1 MSVKQ
6 QTKVGPA
13 QPAGREVAPTGKRF
27 FPAAYFGVSM
37 EESPDTIHGR
47 MKEGAHL
54 AGYGLT
60 RAMENLKWL
69 LEDERYKQLSAGYR
83 DVNEFLRDT
92 KEAFRLL
99 RIDPK
104 ERKQIAKL
112 VKRLQP
118 GASQRAIA
126 DMVGA
131 SDETIARDLGRRSPS
146 ATNVARRATVQEGPI
161 DVDAT
166 NVAPSP
172 WTSRYHYDPAA
183 KALAEQR
190 KKERERL
197 RAERLE
203 KTAPAPRF
211 QADNYEIDKVYQGDA
226 SKLKLPENS
235 IDFVLTDPPWSPD
248 NLDAYAT
255 AFRISRRVLKPGH
268 FMAIYC
274 GIMALPKII
283 ALSEKYLEYV
293 WTYCV
298 WQPDSNTRIRKWHLY
313 NTWRPILLLR
323 KPGEQSPEMPWRP
336 DTLRGK
342 RDKDHH
348 DWGQSLRPAR
358 FGRRWIWWRPIVRQE
373 GLFLICTRVVVRV
386 CSPPPSWG
394 AIIWDS
400 I

>member
-1 MSVKQ
+1 
-6 QTKVGPA
+6 
-13 QPAGREVAPTGKRF
+13 
-27 FPAAYFGVSM
+27 M

-99 RIDPK
+99 RIDPE

-112 VKRLQP
+112 VKQLQP

-126 DMVGA
+126 DMVGV
-131 SDETIARDLGRRSPS
+131 SEKTVGKDLGKDRDASYDAHRSRKQTEEYQPFAS
-146 ATNVARRATVQEGPI
+146 K
-161 DVDAT
+161 DA
-166 NVAPSP
+166 PPP
-172 WTSRYHYDPAA
+172 WTSLDDYDPAS
-183 KALAEQR
+183 KARAEQR

-197 RAERLE
+197 RAERLA
-203 KTAPAPRF
+203 KTAPAPSFR
-211 QADNYEIDKVYQGDA
+211 ADTYEIDKVYQGDA
-226 SKLKLPENS
+226 NKLKLPENS

-255 AFRISRRVLKPGH
+255 AFRLSRRVLKPGH

-274 GIMALPKII
+274 GIMTLPNII
-283 ALSEKYLEYV
+283 ALSEKYLDYV

-323 KPGEQSPEMPWRP
+323 KPGGQSPQMPWRP
-336 DTLRGK
+336 DTLRGT
-342 RDKDHH
+342 RDKNHH
-348 DWGQSLRPAR
+348 DWGQSLQPALDLVEAYCPPGGLVLDM
-358 FGRRWIWWRPIVRQE
+358 FAGGGTSLLAAAKLGRHYLGFDIDAKTAALAQKRIEAGI
-373 GLFLICTRVVVRV
+373 
-386 CSPPPSWG
+386 S
-394 AIIWDS
+394 
-400 I
+400 